1 MAYNNMRR
9 EAGTAPSH
17 ARRNRTNKTSSAG
30 KLYGKSFTT
39 DESVL
44 DRLVAG
50 RAVAP
55 RRSKRHQFVGG
66 GNDNNNAQET
76 KLSVIAS

>member
-50 RAVAP
+50 RA
-55 RRSKRHQFVGG
+55 S
-66 GNDNNNAQET
+66 
-76 KLSVIAS
+76 KLSGFRLSISIYYEGS